1 MEPILPVCRSRE
13 NRQNPAMC
21 LIALSWRAHPR
32 FELALVANRDEFH
45 ARPASPAAPAPDDP
59 AVFGGVD
66 RVQGGGWL
74 QVHAAGRLAAVT
86 NVRVG
91 LAGEA
96 APRSRGALVHDLVR
110 DPARAWPAI
119 AGHAGDIGRFN
130 LLAWDGDRLDYAGNH
145 PRWHRASVAPGL
157 HALSNAELDAPWPKA
172 LRARDAL
179 ARWLASAAADAAT
192 PWVEP
197 LFAALAH
204 AQPAPDAQL
213 PDTGVGPELERRL
226 SANFI
231 LGADYGTRC
240 TTVVLVERDAIHFI
254 ERRFGPDGAYA
265 GQVRALLA
273 RTP

>member
-1 MEPILPVCRSRE
+1 
-13 NRQNPAMC
+13 MC

-45 ARPASPAAPAPDDP
+45 ARPSSPAAPAADDP
-59 AVFGGVD
+59 AVFGGIDGVL
-66 RVQGGGWL
+66 GGGWL
-74 QVHAAGRLAAVT
+74 QVHADGRLAAVT
-86 NVRVG
+86 NVREG

-96 APRSRGALVHDLVR
+96 AARSRGAIVHDLVR
-110 DPARAWPAI
+110 DPGHAWRALAD
-119 AGHAGDIGRFN
+119 HAGDYGRFN

-145 PRWHRASVAPGL
+145 PHWHRAAVAPGL
-157 HALSNAELDAPWPKA
+157 HALSNAQLDAPWPKS

-179 ARWLASAAADAAT
+179 ARWLDSDAAAIAT

-197 LFAALAH
+197 LFAALANTR
-204 AQPAPDAQL
+204 AAPDAQL

-226 SANFI
+226 SASFI
-231 LGADYGTRC
+231 LGGEYGTRC

-265 GQVRALLA
+265 GQVRAVLA
-273 RTP
+273 RSA